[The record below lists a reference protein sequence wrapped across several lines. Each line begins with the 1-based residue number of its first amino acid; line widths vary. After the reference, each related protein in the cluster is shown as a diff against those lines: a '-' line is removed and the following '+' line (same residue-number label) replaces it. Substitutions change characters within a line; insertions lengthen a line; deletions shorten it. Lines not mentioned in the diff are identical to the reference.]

1 MGVEIQVWD
10 KEDQEL
16 GVATL
21 LAMPPQGSKDVVGS
35 VPFPLAVA
43 IAREISD
50 GRREGII
57 GGCRWLRTA

>member
-10 KEDQEL
+10 KESREL

-21 LAMPPQGSKDVVGS
+21 LAIPPEGPNDLVGS
-35 VPFPLAVA
+35 VPFQLAVA

-57 GGCRWLRTA
+57 GGCRWVRTA